1 MSVNANYKKFTL
13 DISESRGRLLENL
26 RYASSQ
32 AAFLPVKFINNDIIY
47 TENRFQRFQSCREI
61 LIGEVRA
68 LLAEKKEVEGGK
80 FTGFSRLNYVV
91 GFSVKNS
98 DEFNGCRTIGIR
110 ILHAF
115 ERILSCRP
123 SHAFPIEN
131 IKSPRDGKSGIK
143 GALMFLVSA
152 DKPWVKSPE
161 MLSLHLLLL
170 RLGSYKCFSVLKH
183 TTLSDIPEKM
193 KSIAEKMKG
202 GEEEEDI
209 ARVVI
214 HTDAWIKILKE
225 YEKRFGKKKFT
236 TAFQLDKD
244 DADSG
249 TLWEDGI
256 DVPAEEISGKEVFD
270 YIDSREDEYSWDNED
285 D

>member
-1 MSVNANYKKFTL
+1 LS
-13 DISESRGRLLENL
+13 
-26 RYASSQ
+26 
-32 AAFLPVKFINNDIIY
+32 
-47 TENRFQRFQSCREI
+47 
-61 LIGEVRA
+61 
-68 LLAEKKEVEGGK
+68 EKKEAEGK
-80 FTGFSRLNYVV
+80 NFTGFSRLNYVV
-91 GFSVKNS
+91 GFSTKNQ
-98 DEFNGCRTIGIR
+98 DEYNGCRTIGIR

-115 ERILSCRP
+115 ERILACRP

-131 IKSPRDGKSGIK
+131 IKSPRDGKGGIK
-143 GALMFLVSA
+143 GALLFLVSS

-183 TTLSDIPEKM
+183 TPLNDIPEKM
-193 KSIAEKMKG
+193 KSIADKIRGE
-202 GEEEEDI
+202 EEEEDI

-214 HTDAWIKILKE
+214 HTDAWIKVLKE

-236 TAFQLDKD
+236 TTFQLDRD

-256 DVPAEEISGKEVFD
+256 DVQAEQISGKEVYD
-270 YIDSREDEYSWDNED
+270 YIDSREDEYSWDDED